1 MNKRDLL
8 VNVNLYELT
17 MCGDGPGVSLTFLS
31 LVDGHQVARVLC
43 HGLLAIHCVCDE
55 LPAICDVTLEEYAV
69 ADSMSRLEKIGYG
82 LAPHVHDFLP
92 PNTKQIYFIVMEGGG
107 IDIQIACVRVEITG
121 QEEGEA
127 QQYPTTFEGQKESG
141 ALEKLNTANPPG
153 RDWSWRSW
161 RSWIRYFIR
170 R

>member
-8 VNVNLYELT
+8 GTVNLYEMT
-17 MCGDGPGVSLTFLS
+17 MRGDGPGVSLTFLS
-31 LVDGHQVARVLC
+31 IEDGHQVARILC
-43 HGLLAIHCVCDE
+43 HGILAIHCVCGD
-55 LPAICDVTLEEYAV
+55 LPLIGDVTLEEYAV

-82 LAPHVHDFLP
+82 LAPHVHKFLP
-92 PNTKQIYFIVMEGGG
+92 PNTKHIYFIVMEGGDA
-107 IDIQIACVRVEITG
+107 DIQIACVRVEITG

-153 RDWSWRSW
+153 A
-161 RSWIRYFIR
+161 
-170 R
+170 